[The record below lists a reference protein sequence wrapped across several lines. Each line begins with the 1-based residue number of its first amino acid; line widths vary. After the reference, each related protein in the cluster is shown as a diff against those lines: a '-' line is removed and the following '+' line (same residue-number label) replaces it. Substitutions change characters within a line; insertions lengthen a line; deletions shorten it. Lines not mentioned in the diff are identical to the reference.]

1 MSLSSLPPPA
11 EFVLQPEGVVTKD
24 SKERKIADEEPHDE
38 APPSWS
44 AVLLKLCDELE
55 PWAKWKVY
63 DTVFAVALFIVLR
76 RFKLLVPT
84 AKLLQWL

>member
-1 MSLSSLPPPA
+1 MIGIYLGCA
-11 EFVLQPEGVVTKD
+11 WDIIGIYNAVTKD
-24 SKERKIADEEPHDE
+24 SKETKIADEEPHDE